1 MRSAWSAFT
10 RVTAMFEFNVAAFA
24 KRLARLPE
32 RSVSVEPQTYSSYLK
47 ENVFDVFKQG
57 GAIDLTKLDFDAFSF
72 SDVTPACCQ
81 IIAARNDSGW
91 AQSFNRFVKRVP
103 AVSQDEAAFF

>member
-1 MRSAWSAFT
+1 
-10 RVTAMFEFNVAAFA
+10 MFEFNVAAFA

-32 RSVSVEPQTYSSYLK
+32 RSVSVEQQTYSSYLK

-72 SDVTPACCQ
+72 SDVTPDFCQ
-81 IIAARNDSGW
+81 SIAAQNDSGW

-103 AVSQDEAAFF
+103 AASQDEASFF

>member
-1 MRSAWSAFT
+1 M
-10 RVTAMFEFNVAAFA
+10 
-24 KRLARLPE
+24 
-32 RSVSVEPQTYSSYLK
+32 K

-81 IIAARNDSGW
+81 IIAARNDGGW

-103 AVSQDEAAFF
+103 AALQDEASFF

>member
-1 MRSAWSAFT
+1 
-10 RVTAMFEFNVAAFA
+10 MFEFNVAAFA
-24 KRLARLPE
+24 NRLARLPE

-72 SDVTPACCQ
+72 SDVTPDCYQA
-81 IIAARNDSGW
+81 IAVRNDDGW
-91 AQSFNRFVKRVP
+91 ARAFNHFVKRVP
-103 AVSQDEAAFF
+103 AASQDEASFF